1 MVLQLTRHGTR
12 HQISSFDDLLNIIRK
27 YNKYRQKTI
36 HYKIY
41 GKREALQETKNSSD
55 DDVNTLDSPDQQYE
69 HVKWLAHGLLKIMSL
84 VEWLRRGIKGI
95 IWNEVS
101 IRPRSIPPSED
112 CKCETPPRSWEA
124 PWRLLFWAAAVLGW
138 HMRLET
144 IANIW
149 WGERKWLCIIN
160 FPQPKHWN
168 NLLWQNTTPH
178 LLTDLLFCQREESP
192 PPPATPCTHTQNPN
206 HVGFSGDVIFEI
218 SLCRY
223 FHATA
228 NPSQMPFS
236 FMPRFYMVCLLPF
249 PVLLQLRESFKDI
262 KKKFNNLKF
271 NYMKKNEKL
280 RNMKAVKNQIQQ
292 IDIYLE
298 KLQVRPESA
307 LL

>member
-192 PPPATPCTHTQNPN
+192 PPHRYPMYTHTKP
-206 HVGFSGDVIFEI
+206 
-218 SLCRY
+218 
-223 FHATA
+223 
-228 NPSQMPFS
+228 
-236 FMPRFYMVCLLPF
+236 
-249 PVLLQLRESFKDI
+249 
-262 KKKFNNLKF
+262 
-271 NYMKKNEKL
+271 
-280 RNMKAVKNQIQQ
+280 
-292 IDIYLE
+292 
-298 KLQVRPESA
+298 
-307 LL
+307 